1 MAKLSSSCAVF
12 LQSPA
17 RLTLMLIMLGG
28 ASLAVR
34 EGGQFFSVS
43 GNHPQPQHSPL
54 KVVSGEVG

>member
-1 MAKLSSSCAVF
+1 
-12 LQSPA
+12 
-17 RLTLMLIMLGG
+17 MLIMLGG